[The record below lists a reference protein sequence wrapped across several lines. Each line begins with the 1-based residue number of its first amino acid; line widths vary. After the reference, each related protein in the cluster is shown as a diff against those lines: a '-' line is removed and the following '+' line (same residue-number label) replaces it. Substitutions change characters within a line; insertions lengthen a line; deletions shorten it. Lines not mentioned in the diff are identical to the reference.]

1 MSVNSSDF
9 ERFLYANYPDDYRRA
24 TASNVPEDV
33 LTAIISRHSAHYDV
47 WRRIPEWVKNRYQ
60 DRLPRELLNGN
71 EQVKDFI
78 KKEEK
83 LSAKEEKETI
93 ELLDFSV
100 TMLALGYSA
109 ETVKAMAENR
119 GLREK
124 LLKAAQGGDLSEEQK
139 LQWRLSREN
148 DRSAIARDWQEN
160 QPEKYLFHLIKQMN
174 RSQKRGERT
183 DSQVMAEL
191 AQMLP
196 MFGDK
201 ANRTKLVEYLRQK
214 PQQAA
219 LGHLSPEVLGKF
231 SGVLKEYGINITPA
245 KAKSGEMEISRDSL
259 VASLKKHFQWRVK
272 MEEMLKQQYAQR
284 NIDFQNVSVRD
295 VLNDG
300 IKKLM
305 PFQKG
310 KAKQAERA

>member
-33 LTAIISRHSAHYDV
+33 LTAIVSRHSAHYDI

-71 EQVKDFI
+71 EQVKEFI
-78 KKEEK
+78 KKEEQ
-83 LSAKEEKETI
+83 LSKKEEKETI

-231 SGVLKEYGINITPA
+231 SGVLKECGINISPA
-245 KAKSGEMEISRDSL
+245 KSKGGEMEISRDSL

-310 KAKQAERA
+310 KNKQAERA

>member
-33 LTAIISRHSAHYDV
+33 LTAIVSRHSAHYDI

-71 EQVKDFI
+71 EQVKEFI
-78 KKEEK
+78 KKEEQ
-83 LSAKEEKETI
+83 LSKKEEKETI

-119 GLREK
+119 VLREK

-310 KAKQAERA
+310 KNKQAERA

>member
-33 LTAIISRHSAHYDV
+33 LTAIVSRHSAHYDI

-71 EQVKDFI
+71 EQVKEFI
-78 KKEEK
+78 KKEEQ
-83 LSAKEEKETI
+83 LSKKEEKETI

-231 SGVLKEYGINITPA
+231 SGVLKECGINISPA
-245 KAKSGEMEISRDSL
+245 KSKGREMEISRDSL

-310 KAKQAERA
+310 KNKQAERA